1 MSIDPNILKIF
12 QKACSDKNITPEF
25 KKKLQKMIE
34 NWDDGKD
41 ITKDIENLLEE
52 NK

>member
-12 QKACSDKNITPEF
+12 QKVCNDKNITPEF
-25 KKKLQKMIE
+25 EKELQEIIE
-34 NWDDGKD
+34 NWDEGKD

-52 NK
+52 KQ